1 MEVTARVAVEA
12 DLPALVPLVAEGL
25 AAVEGE
31 RGAQLWLLEHAP
43 CRPLDE
49 ALERQRSDPAAD
61 VIAGCVDGVPV
72 GVLLIDRR
80 DLVDGRS
87 LARMTFVFVHP
98 RAREI
103 GVGEALIDAACD
115 WALASGCIGIDGLAL
130 PGDRRTK
137 NLYER
142 SGMTAREI
150 TVHRELPS

>member
-12 DLPALVPLVAEGL
+12 DLPSLAPLVAEGV

-31 RGAQLWLLEHAP
+31 RGAQLWLLEHGP
-43 CRPLDE
+43 RPPFAED
-49 ALERQRSDPAAD
+49 LERRSYDPAAN

-80 DLVDGRS
+80 VLVDGRA
-87 LARMTFVFVHP
+87 LARVTFVFVHP

-103 GVGEALIDAACD
+103 GVGEALIAAATD
-115 WALASGCIGIDGLAL
+115 WALASDCVGIDGLAL

-150 TVHRELPS
+150 TVHRELRS